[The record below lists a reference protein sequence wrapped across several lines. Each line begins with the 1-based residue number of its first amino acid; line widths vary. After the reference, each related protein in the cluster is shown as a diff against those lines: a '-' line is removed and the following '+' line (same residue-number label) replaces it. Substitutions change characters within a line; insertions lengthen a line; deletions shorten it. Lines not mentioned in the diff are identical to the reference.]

1 MNGRENWMRLLKKQ
15 DVVLIA
21 ILLAL
26 AGCLAAWFQ
35 LRPVEECIAVVE
47 QNGQVIRRIDLD
59 RQTQTEEL
67 ALGGPYQVKLLVE
80 PGAISFFSSACPD
93 KTCIRTGKLTRP
105 GQSAVCLPARVS
117 VRLES
122 GGTSGFD
129 GVTG

>member
-1 MNGRENWMRLLKKQ
+1 MNGRENRARLLKKQ

-35 LRPVEECIAVVE
+35 LRPAGTCVAVVE
-47 QNGQVIRRIDLD
+47 QDGQVIRRIDLD

-80 PGAISFFSSACPD
+80 PGAISFFSSTCPD

-122 GGTSGFD
+122 AGASGFD
-129 GVTG
+129 AVTG